1 MATGNRKVHFKA
13 VRMLTAATL
22 FWCISFPLVKGLMLM
37 QSSLPIESSSWFQA
51 ALIAFLRFGT
61 AALVLLVCAARTLPR
76 ITRVEIE
83 EGGGLGVFT
92 AGGILLQTD
101 GLARTTAS
109 VSAFLTQTFCIWVVV
124 IVCFRDRRFPP
135 ARVVLAALAVILGVG
150 ILNGFRPGGL
160 SLGWGE
166 WETLLGA
173 VFFAGQIVW
182 LERPVFSRN
191 NAYHFS
197 LVMFLTIAVIALPI
211 LAATSKGVGD
221 AWVIA
226 QTPSMLASMAA
237 LVLFS
242 TLAAFVLMNRWQPYV
257 PATEAAIIYG
267 AEPVLASLMALF
279 IPGLLSRFAGID
291 YANEV
296 LTWELITG
304 GGVIVLANIYLQAN
318 WVTAPASAEES
329 TGP

>member
-1 MATGNRKVHFKA
+1 MVPG
-13 VRMLTAATL
+13 
-22 FWCISFPLVKGLMLM
+22 PDG
-37 QSSLPIESSSWFQA
+37 
-51 ALIAFLRFGT
+51 
-61 AALVLLVCAARTLPR
+61 AARGGAK
-76 ITRVEIE
+76 
-83 EGGGLGVFT
+83 GGG
-92 AGGILLQTD
+92 
-101 GLARTTAS
+101 
-109 VSAFLTQTFCIWVVV
+109 
-124 IVCFRDRRFPP
+124 
-135 ARVVLAALAVILGVG
+135 
-150 ILNGFRPGGL
+150 
-160 SLGWGE
+160 
-166 WETLLGA
+166 
-173 VFFAGQIVW
+173 

-211 LAATSKGVGD
+211 LVATSKGAGD